1 MIKNVVLTLGSFWL
15 ACSISLA
22 QLTYIVQPTLRPKF
36 STGVHGQGF
45 FTDASLCVRWRS
57 EPKGGFPSF
66 TQESLLLGAGIEH
79 NYKFRK
85 DFRLIPK
92 IILEY
97 GAMNSGLMLRL
108 QNRFCPAKDLDFSNV
123 SWQVC
128 PEIGVNLFHVFS
140 ISYGYSFA
148 LTSAKA
154 VPSLGHQVCLSF
166 NFIMND

>member
-108 QNRFCPAKDLDFSNV
+108 QNRFCPAKDLDFSNPIY
-123 SWQVC
+123 QDK
-128 PEIGVNLFHVFS
+128 EITYFF
-140 ISYGYSFA
+140 
-148 LTSAKA
+148 K
-154 VPSLGHQVCLSF
+154 P
-166 NFIMND
+166 